1 MNNDRPRSK
10 YLTIRCNTAPA
21 RGKDRLWKFPQM
33 DPSPNSLTRSARQ
46 SARGTFLL
54 HVLPNGFMRIR
65 HFGFLANRAKKHAL
79 PQCRKL
85 LGLNPALPQIPQ
97 RSAQELLRELTG
109 IDLVLCPRCQKGTMI
124 VVGELPRISCSA
136 PWDSS

>member
-1 MNNDRPRSK
+1 MG
-10 YLTIRCNTAPA
+10 PA

-46 SARGTFLL
+46 SAHATFLL

-85 LGLNPALPQIPQ
+85 LGLNPALPEIPKKSPQ
-97 RSAQELLRELTG
+97 DLMLELTG
-109 IDLVLCPRCQKGTMI
+109 TDISRCPRCKQGTMVI
-124 VVGELPRISCSA
+124 VAELPKLRS
-136 PWDSS
+136 WDSS